1 MTQPQQ
7 FPITIH
13 DARWD
18 ASGSPWTD
26 RALNAGAK
34 WVKIVDDP
42 LGAYA
47 LAAARPDVSV
57 IYRRVAPKDLESLSS
72 WLEHVD
78 FPTDDS
84 IAAAWVRYTSIGA
97 APNLFVEG
105 HNEPTFRNVDDV
117 LRFARI
123 EARRSVLLNGV
134 GLRAVIGNF
143 ATGTPEGGMFRAFMA
158 EYIERGGRRDA
169 LIGVH
174 EYGTIDLAPETDRFN
189 WLGHVRLRNEA
200 GAMAAGFEWVV
211 TECGLD
217 RVMVGGQWAGA
228 AGWRD
233 VKIGER
239 NISQSELWSIAAR
252 YANAVRSNG
261 VALCCAWF
269 TYGDTGQWER
279 FEMNDANEFNEN
291 LIGAI
296 RSGAASTPSGSC
308 SDQNAPTDW
317 THTVDATLG
326 LNVRTTP
333 EIPPATAADPSRK
346 RNVACAMPNG
356 QRVRVRRTIGTWAEM
371 DWPRPGFCNL
381 PNLDARPVPLPS
393 ERQLA
398 PAFAMS
404 VGDRFIDVSAF
415 QTPTDMDWA
424 ILQFHE
430 YRAVMIRAAVGLAT
444 DDVWKQHWDRAR
456 GYLARMLYTVFSFT
470 ATAARQVDIHAA
482 AIESLP
488 QIPTVAIDL
497 ELSNPAKSS
506 AGLNQYVDALTAR
519 GIPLA
524 WYARASWVADNLSD
538 LSRLTPLPFIVA
550 HYKNPA
556 GTVPAVPPG
565 VTANAWQYVGGE
577 KVVSEKMWWGFSKT
591 RSGKFLDES
600 VVMAPGL
607 IIHAA

>member
-1 MTQPQQ
+1 MTQSQQ

-26 RALNAGAK
+26 RALAAGAR

-42 LGAYA
+42 ASAYA
-47 LAAARPDVSV
+47 LAVTLPDVSV

-72 WLEHVD
+72 WLEHAD

-84 IAAAWVRYTSIGA
+84 IASAWVRYTSILS
-97 APNLFVEG
+97 APNLFIEG
-105 HNEPTFRNVDDV
+105 HNEPTFRNIDDV

-123 EARRSVLLNGV
+123 EARRSVLLDEI

-143 ATGTPEGGMFRAFMA
+143 ATGTPEPGMFRAFMS
-158 EYIERGGRRDA
+158 EYLDRGGRRDA

-189 WLGHVRLRNEA
+189 WLGHVRLRDEA
-200 GAMAAGFEWVV
+200 GTLAAGFEWVV

-217 RVMVGGQWAGA
+217 RVMVGGQWAGV
-228 AGWRD
+228 AGWK
-233 VKIGER
+233 KIIVDGR
-239 NISQSELWSIAAR
+239 TLTQSELWAMAAR
-252 YANAVRSNG
+252 YAAAVRLHG
-261 VALCCAWF
+261 FALCCAWF
-269 TYGDTGQWER
+269 TYGDTGQWEN
-279 FEMNDANEFNEN
+279 FEMNDADEFNKN
-291 LIGAI
+291 LVDAI
-296 RSGAASTPSGSC
+296 RSGAAAQNGSC
-308 SDQNAPTDW
+308 SDTNAPLDW

-333 EIPPATAADPSRK
+333 EIPPATTADPNRK
-346 RNVACAMPNG
+346 RNVACAMQNG
-356 QRVRVRRTIGTWAEM
+356 QRVRVTRAIGTWAEI
-371 DWPRPGFCNL
+371 DFPRSGYCNL
-381 PNLDARPVPLPS
+381 PNLDARPVPAPA

-398 PAFAMS
+398 PAFAMA
-404 VGDRFIDVSAF
+404 VGDRFIDVSAY
-415 QTPTDMDWA
+415 QTPGDMDWS
-424 ILQFHE
+424 IIQFHE
-430 YRAVMIRAAVGLAT
+430 YRLAMIRVAIGLAV
-444 DDVWKQHWDRAR
+444 DDVWRQHWDRAR
-456 GYLARMLYTVFSFT
+456 GYVGRMLYSVFNFT
-470 ATAARQVDIHAA
+470 ATAARQADIHAA

-497 ELSNPAKSS
+497 ETSNPSKSS
-506 AGLNQYVDALTAR
+506 VGLNQYVDALTAR

-524 WYARASWVADNLSD
+524 WYARASWVADNLTD
-538 LSRLTPLPFIVA
+538 LSRLAPLPFIVA

-556 GTVPAVPPG
+556 GTIPAVPPG
-565 VTANAWQYVGGE
+565 ITANAWQYVGGE
-577 KVVSEKMWWGFSKT
+577 KVLAEKMYWGFAKT

-607 IIHAA
+607 IVHAA